1 MKKSKTFFA
10 CAMLAALA
18 SCSNDHVLSQQSPTP
33 SDPDVINIVAASS
46 KPVTKAANVAANLQD
61 EQFADDAFINVY
73 LSEVIPTSGGSPSG
87 VTYGSPSKYKVTGD
101 NTHGGKTLAY
111 QGSNSPIFPVN
122 GNGVKAYA
130 LYPAIESEID
140 IKKESPSFTVQLDQS
155 DATGYKKS
163 DLMSGTNDYNTRN
176 NGNAIQDFEGTKKP
190 NVVNLYFKHHLSKIV
205 VKLLLGQ
212 GMPSGS
218 LTNAKINILNVNKTI
233 GITHGERYITT
244 GVASEPLGEDDKIQL
259 GSYDET
265 NGNAGIIVP
274 QYVLKGTKFL
284 EVILTNAGNA
294 KYVYKLE
301 DKDEEPDDDSTNKMH
316 FLPGYVYNY
325 TLTLSAGN
333 IVVVSTSI
341 EEWNSKD
348 ISGNAELE
356 PEPEP

>member
-10 CAMLAALA
+10 YAMLAALA

-87 VTYGSPSKYKVTGD
+87 VTYDSPLKYQVTSD
-101 NTHGGKTLAY
+101 NTNGGKTLAP
-111 QGSNSPIFPVN
+111 QGGSNPIFPPN

-130 LYPAIESEID
+130 LYPAIENDID
-140 IKKESPSFTVQLDQS
+140 IKKGITSFTVQLNQANAS
-155 DATGYKKS
+155 GYMKS
-163 DLMSGTNDYNTRN
+163 DLMSGTNDYDTEDN
-176 NGNAIQDFEGTKKP
+176 NVGNAIPDFQGTKKP

-205 VKLLLGQ
+205 VNLSLGD

-218 LTNAKINILNVNKTI
+218 LADAQINILNVYKTI

-244 GVASEPLGEDDKIQL
+244 GEASELLGTGEKIQL

-301 DKDEEPDDDSTNKMH
+301 DKDEELDDDSTDKMH

-325 TLTLSAGN
+325 NLKLSAGN
-333 IVVVSTSI
+333 IVVVSTRI
-341 EEWNSKD
+341 ENWNSKE
-348 ISGNAELE
+348 ISGDAELE
-356 PEPEP
+356 PAP